1 MKKYIKYLYI
11 IIPVIIL
18 IAGSFYLSNNKTE
31 KNIPVEDGAGNVVE
45 TDTVQT
51 KEVTTVTSTEV
62 NGYKIEFSSDGISME
77 GSSNVVVLKDNQKM
91 FEATDAVFS
100 GFYVGEVGDWI
111 ENAGDLK
118 EKAIKDITGNGI
130 PELFLDGYSGGAH
143 CCTHNYIIEL
153 SNPISILF
161 DLDTGD
167 SGIEFKDLNND
178 GIMELVT
185 REDVFAYWHT
195 SFVGSP
201 MPRVVLSLQNG
212 KYKADPKYMRK
223 PALTDAEV
231 KKMADDL
238 ESWADKD
245 GIYPEVAWR
254 IYAIDLIYSGNIASA
269 RKYVDLV
276 WHYNDDGTL
285 EEYAFKTKE
294 DFWKELDEQIKTSPY
309 YNDLVSFLNL

>member
-18 IAGSFYLSNNKTE
+18 IAGSFYFFSNKTE
-31 KNIPVEDGAGNVVE
+31 KNILVNGGAESTVK
-45 TDTVQT
+45 TDTAQT
-51 KEVTTVTSTEV
+51 KEIAIVTSTEV
-62 NGYKIEFSSDGISME
+62 NGYKIEFSSKDISME
-77 GSSNVVVLKDNQKM
+77 GSSKVVVSKDNQKV

-100 GFYVGEVGDWI
+100 GFYAGEVGDWI

-118 EKAIKDITGNGI
+118 EKSIKDITGNGI

-161 DLDTGD
+161 DMDTGD

-178 GIMELVT
+178 GVMELVT
-185 REDVFAYWHT
+185 REDVFAYWHS

-201 MPRVVLSLQNG
+201 MPEVVLSLQNG
-212 KYKADPKYMRK
+212 KYKADPKYMHK

-245 GIYPEVAWR
+245 GIYPAIAWR
-254 IYAIDLIYSGNIASA
+254 MYAIDLVYSGNIASA

-276 WHYNDDGTL
+276 WRYNDDAKF
-285 EEYAFKTKE
+285 ENDKFKTKE
-294 DFWKELDEQIKTSPY
+294 DFWKELDKQIKTSPY
-309 YNDLVSFLNL
+309 YKDLDSFLNL